1 MSHAV
6 ESLVRHCFRGESG
19 RQRDVALAIADGCPD
34 HTGERMFK
42 AISTIAHLAD
52 VGHSTAER
60 AISHF
65 VKVGWLIK
73 VRGGGYGPRSTT
85 EYKINPVWMEL
96 AGQEIAA
103 AYAERRLSRRVPI
116 DLREAAVDADANKH
130 PNLGCLDQEIST
142 PVEAPKHPNF
152 EAKYPK
158 NGPKHPSSW
167 GTNYEHRT
175 NTLNN
180 NPLPPKGGERE
191 NLNET
196 GEGLQKPKA
205 DKPRSLLG
213 ELVATHPCAEKALL
227 AELIAIHPKHET
239 ADTANASRALAQ
251 YAANA
256 LAPLAKE
263 GCDADPDA
271 WLSAWNAMAQ
281 ELAAALQSDAKSL
294 RWQGDASRYAPKLSK
309 WLRGKRAMLKLP
321 QHVRPVPASQGREA
335 IEAQAK
341 ALGLGSFE
349 QWQVGEYGRT
359 GCLQS
364 WAGFRKAVESKRG
377 VSA

>member
-34 HTGERMFK
+34 HTGERMYK

-60 AISHF
+60 AIAHF

-73 VRGGGYGPRSTT
+73 VRSGGYGPRSTT
-85 EYKINPVWMEL
+85 EYKINPVWMDL
-96 AGQEIAA
+96 ASQEIAA

-116 DLREAAVDADANKH
+116 DMREIVSEVDAAKH
-130 PNLGCLDQEIST
+130 PNLGCLEQELST

-152 EAKYPK
+152 EAKHPK
-158 NGPKHPSSW
+158 NEPKHPSSW

-180 NPLPPKGGERE
+180 NPLPPEGGERE
-191 NLNET
+191 NLKES
-196 GEGLQKPKA
+196 GEGPQNQKNQM
-205 DKPRSLLG
+205 RELLAK
-213 ELVATHPCAEKALL
+213 LIATHPN
-227 AELIAIHPKHET
+227 HET

-256 LAPLAKE
+256 LAPLAND
-263 GCDADPDA
+263 GRSADLHGWQLA
-271 WLSAWNAMAQ
+271 WDAMAQ
-281 ELAAALQSDAKSL
+281 ELADALQSDSQSA
-294 RWQGDASRYAPKLSK
+294 RWQGDAHRFVPRLSK
-309 WLRGKRAMLKLP
+309 WLRGKAAMLRLP
-321 QHVRPVPASQGREA
+321 KHVRPVPAIKS
-335 IEAQAK
+335 EAQRTAEMLAAQALQSAK
-341 ALGLGSFE
+341 AAPPPPEIAAKLAQLRG
-349 QWQVGEYGRT
+349 V
-359 GCLQS
+359 
-364 WAGFRKAVESKRG
+364 RKAVC
-377 VSA
+377 A

>member
-42 AISTIAHLAD
+42 AIGTIAHLAD

-60 AISHF
+60 AIAHF

-73 VRGGGYGPRSTT
+73 VRSGGYGPRSTT

-116 DLREAAVDADANKH
+116 DLREPAADAEPNKH
-130 PNLGCLDQEIST
+130 PNLGCLDQELST

-152 EAKYPK
+152 EAKHPK
-158 NGPKHPSSW
+158 NEPKHPSSW

-180 NPLPPKGGERE
+180 TPLPPTGGERYEKAKPE
-191 NLNET
+191 NLAQLKNEA
-196 GEGLQKPKA
+196 K
-205 DKPRSLLG
+205 
-213 ELVATHPCAEKALL
+213 LL
-227 AELIAIHPKHET
+227 AQLIAEHPAHDT

-251 YAANA
+251 YAAKALEPSANA
-256 LAPLAKE
+256 RPDLDR
-263 GCDADPDA
+263 CDVDDGVTPWDA
-271 WLSAWNAMAQ
+271 FALS
-281 ELAAALQSDAKSL
+281 LVAALRADAQSPRWQSD
-294 RWQGDASRYAPKLSK
+294 GHRYAPRLSK
-309 WLRGKRAMLKLP
+309 WLRGKAAMLKLP
-321 QHVRPVPASQGREA
+321 EHVRPVPAVS
-335 IEAQAK
+335 IEAQRSAK
-341 ALGLGSFE
+341 MLADLTKRSATPTPPPPDIAARIANLRG
-349 QWQVGEYGRT
+349 
-359 GCLQS
+359 
-364 WAGFRKAVESKRG
+364 ARKAV
-377 VSA
+377 AA